1 MSIRSRNASYNVI
14 IFGESGVGKSS
25 IVNMLFDKDTVETS
39 DGVMGCTFESKL
51 YHDTREGYSFNI
63 YDTAGLNESD
73 KGKVKSEEAVGNLI
87 KLVKNLKDGIH
98 LLIMCIKKGR
108 INNAIYNNYQLFYA
122 GIFCKSVPIILVV
135 TGCELDEPINSC
147 KIKNEKA
154 LVKNF
159 KMKFNDIVCI
169 TTLNKGDST
178 VDNSLKEPWIIPNFV
193 DFFMVMIKRIW
204 NIIANYCNFRELPL
218 NMTMY
223 SIFQKLGFCD
233 TEATEKAN
241 KLVNDLKNDDMTIQV
256 VDVDSPAN

>member
-1 MSIRSRNASYNVI
+1 
-14 IFGESGVGKSS
+14 
-25 IVNMLFDKDTVETS
+25 
-39 DGVMGCTFESKL
+39 TFESKL
-51 YHDTREGYSFNI
+51 YHGTREGYSFNI

-169 TTLNKGDST
+169 TTLNKGKHA
-178 VDNSLKEPWIIPNFV
+178 VKFV
-193 DFFMVMIKRIW
+193 EE
-204 NIIANYCNFRELPL
+204 YL
-218 NMTMY
+218 
-223 SIFQKLGFCD
+223 
-233 TEATEKAN
+233 
-241 KLVNDLKNDDMTIQV
+241 
-256 VDVDSPAN
+256 